1 MFSANENILLRQ
13 HKRKVIEFIE
23 ATIPENALDMGTTV
37 MVMQVSC
44 RQPGCVPLETAITI
58 VFPKPPKKSKK
69 MAEAQSADEVPAF
82 PKPLIPGLEESRIG
96 GSFKTRILKPL
107 AEVTND
113 DVLDVLPPEFK
124 GGRRT
129 IESVCLKARDTVFAQ
144 IGQLVGNDDTKHSR
158 EGRRL
163 VAEYLQRCLGE
174 YVDND
179 CIAPEWGEDFTP
191 AEKELDQ
198 TTAEM
203 AGPNEVQH
211 ATEKVTMD
219 GKWGKGNIVFR
230 RPVDGE

>member
-13 HKRKVIEFIE
+13 HKRKVIELIE
-23 ATIPENALDMGTTV
+23 ATIPENALDLGTTV

-58 VFPKPPKKSKK
+58 VFPKPPKKSRKK
-69 MAEAQSADEVPAF
+69 EAEDQSTDEVPAF

-113 DVLDVLPPEFK
+113 DILDALPPEFK

-129 IESVCLKARDTVFAQ
+129 IESICLRARDTVFAQ
-144 IGQLVGNDDTKHSR
+144 IGQLVGNDDTTDSR

-163 VAEYLQRCLGE
+163 VAEYLQKCLAE
-174 YVDND
+174 YVERD

-191 AEKELDQ
+191 VEKDLDQ
-198 TTAEM
+198 PTAKR
-203 AGPNEVQH
+203 ANE
-211 ATEKVTMD
+211 EVTMD
-219 GKWGKGNIVFR
+219 NKWGKGNIVFR